1 MLTVLPMLAT
11 LASLPVTASGY
22 SPSEKRTLQSAVSS
36 ALYAQAVDRYNFSCK
51 EQAEDTGLVVPDKH
65 KQRLRSLLRQAVH
78 SDNTEL
84 LFAADDKLTLQ
95 IKSTLVTPKD
105 CQDQAGIQGMLDNYE
120 VALFSLEIALPLSKA
135 ITASRNTTVPRTNDT
150 EQLINRS
157 SAIAL
162 VSITDKQQLTA
173 VQQANYLHLDYQSP
187 FIFKVEHGW
196 KNPTAA
202 YIGMHK
208 YIQPADLDKTAKQWL
223 IFLDHNN
230 HFIKALE
237 LSQAK
242 DYLKTLKE
250 AQWRFDSL
258 GNLQRF

>member
-1 MLTVLPMLAT
+1 MLTVLPMLAVLT
-11 LASLPVTASGY
+11 SLPVTASGY

-36 ALYAQAVDRYNFSCK
+36 TLYGQALDRYNRNCK
-51 EQAEDTGLVVPDKH
+51 EQATDTGLVVPDKH
-65 KQRLRSLLRQAVH
+65 QQRLQNLLRQAVH
-78 SDNTEL
+78 TDNTEL
-84 LFAADDKLTLQ
+84 LLSADDKLTRQ
-95 IKSTLVTPKD
+95 IKSTLITPKD
-105 CQDQAGIQGMLDNYE
+105 CSDQAGIQSMLDNYE
-120 VALFSLEIALPLSKA
+120 VALFSLEIALPLNKA
-135 ITASRNTTVPRTNDT
+135 IAASRPNTGPSKNDT
-150 EQLINRS
+150 EALINRS

-173 VQQANYLHLDYQSP
+173 VQQANYLHLEYQSP
-187 FIFKVEHGW
+187 FIFKVEQGW

-208 YIQPADLDKTAKQWL
+208 YIQQADLDKTAKQWL

-237 LSQAK
+237 LNQAK
-242 DYLKTLKE
+242 DYLKALKE